1 MAAMGTGIAEIKKR
15 DGRIVAFDRTKI
27 VAAIMKAAQ
36 AVQGSDYRLA
46 EDLADQV
53 ARRAGKDHG
62 GGETVPTVEAIQDTI
77 EKVLIEHGHAR
88 TAKAFILYRARRNRI
103 REGKSELMDAVGEI
117 LQRDGGAGG
126 AGWPAAK
133 HHAIGVAAS
142 REYYLNRVLPEP
154 MAEAHLRG
162 DWHIHALSHYDQTPH
177 SAVLPYRQLL
187 QQGFSSGHGYMRPP
201 RRAATAAA
209 LTAVMLQA
217 AQGDVH
223 GGLAIANFDGDLAA
237 ILPPATDAADLA
249 DAMESLVY
257 SLNTLVAP
265 TGGPPPRATFQ
276 IGLDTTPLG
285 RQVALALLRAAEQG
299 LGRGEAALRPHVVF
313 ALRDGVNLRPGDPNF
328 DLTRRAAALAGS
340 RPVVS
345 FLADEP
351 GVATLGH
358 AARLARP
365 ALDPAGLGLVSRVS
379 LNLPR
384 LALRARRDGFDP
396 AQGLDDAIDLAA
408 AQLRHRLDAL
418 GARSAAEFPFLMGQG
433 LPGSPALRPT
443 DRIAGALAQ
452 GTLAI
457 NVVGLAETL
466 VVLSGQHHGASPSSQ
481 AEGLH
486 LMRRAAARCAEL
498 STTFG
503 LRIVLQA
510 VEAPTAAARFARLDR
525 REFGIIRGVT
535 DGSGYTVGVLL
546 PTADADAV
554 GDPTASFPVGH
565 RLSIEGAY
573 APIFEGGCLGI
584 THVAAPLAED
594 AVLAWLHQGVTAGHR
609 LLALSFPIGLCPG
622 CGLTVVGAAE
632 PECARCGSPTSLLRP
647 LVRHDGFLRVEA

>member
-1 MAAMGTGIAEIKKR
+1 MSAMGIGIAEIRKR

-46 EDLADQV
+46 EELADHV
-53 ARRAGKDHG
+53 VRRCGKDLG
-62 GGETVPTVEAIQDTI
+62 GAEAHPTVEAVQDTI

-88 TAKAFILYRARRNRI
+88 TAKAFILYRARRSRI

-154 MAEAHLRG
+154 MADAHLRG
-162 DWHIHALSHYDQTPH
+162 DWHVHALSHYDQTPH
-177 SAVLPYRQLL
+177 SAVLPYRALL
-187 QQGFSSGHGYMRPP
+187 QQGFTSGHGFMRPP

-223 GGLAIANFDGDLAA
+223 GGLAIPSFDGDLAA
-237 ILPPATDAADLA
+237 ILPPGTDAAELA

-265 TGGPPPRATFQ
+265 TGGPPPRATLQ
-276 IGLDTTPLG
+276 IGLDATPIG
-285 RQVALALLRAAEQG
+285 RLVAGALLDAAALG

-313 ALRDGVNLRPGDPNF
+313 ALREGVNLRPGDPNF
-328 DLTRRAAALAGS
+328 DLTRRAAALAGQ

-345 FLADEP
+345 FLADDP
-351 GVATLGH
+351 GAVALGH

-365 ALDPAGLGLVSRVS
+365 ALDPAGLGLVARVS

-384 LALRARRDGFDP
+384 LAMRARRDGFDV
-396 AQGLDDAIDLAA
+396 AQGVEEAIDLAA
-408 AQLRHRLDAL
+408 AQLQHRLQAL
-418 GARSAAEFPFLMGQG
+418 GARAASEFPFLMAQG
-433 LPGSPALRPT
+433 LPAGPALRPT
-443 DRIAGALAQ
+443 DRIAPALAQ

-466 VVLSGQHHGASPSSQ
+466 MVLSGQHHGDSPSAQ
-481 AEGLH
+481 AEGLE
-486 LMRRAAARCAEL
+486 LMRRAAARCAQL
-498 STTFG
+498 SADTG
-503 LRIVLQA
+503 LRFVLQA
-510 VEAPTAAARFARLDR
+510 VEAPAAAARFARLDR
-525 REFGIIRGVT
+525 REFGIVRGVT

-546 PTADADAV
+546 PPGGADGV
-554 GDPTASFPVGH
+554 GD
-565 RLSIEGAY
+565 RLAVEAAY
-573 APIFEGGCLGI
+573 APLFDGGCVGI
-584 THVAAPLAED
+584 THVPGPLAED
-594 AVLAWLHQGVTAGHR
+594 EVLAWLHQGVTAGHR
-609 LLALSFPIGLCPG
+609 LLALAFPVALCPG
-622 CGLTVVGAAE
+622 CGLTVAGAPA
-632 PECARCGSPTSLLRP
+632 PECDRCGSPASMLRP
-647 LVRHDGFLRVEA
+647 LVRHDGYLRVEA

>member
-1 MAAMGTGIAEIKKR
+1 MSAMGTGIAEIKKR
-15 DGRIVAFDRTKI
+15 DGRVVAFDRTKI

-46 EDLADQV
+46 EELADHV
-53 ARRAGKDHG
+53 VRRASKDHG
-62 GGETVPTVEAIQDTI
+62 GAEPAPTVEIVQDAI
-77 EKVLIEHGHAR
+77 EKTLIEHGHAR

-103 REGKSELMDAVGEI
+103 REAKSELMDAVGEI
-117 LQRDGGAGG
+117 LNRDGGTGG

-162 DWHIHALSHYDQTPH
+162 DWHVHALSHYDQTPH
-177 SAVLPYRQLL
+177 SAILPYRLL
-187 QQGFSSGHGYMRPP
+187 LTQGFSSGHGFMRPP

-237 ILPPATDAADLA
+237 ILPAGTAPEELA

-257 SLNTLVAP
+257 NLNTLVAP
-265 TGGPPPRATFQ
+265 TGGPPPRASLQ
-276 IGLDTTPLG
+276 IGLDASPMG
-285 RQVALALLRAAEQG
+285 RQVAHALLAAAEHG

-313 ALRDGVNLRPGDPNF
+313 ALREGVNLRPGDPNF
-328 DLTRRAAALAGS
+328 DLTRQAAALAGL

-345 FLADEP
+345 FTADEP
-351 GVATLGH
+351 GVVTLGH

-365 ALDPAGLGLVSRVS
+365 ALDPAGLGVVARVS
-379 LNLPR
+379 INLPR
-384 LALRARRDGFDP
+384 LAMRARRDGFDP
-396 AQGLDDAIDLAA
+396 AQGLEEAIDLAA
-408 AQLRHRLDAL
+408 AQLRHRLEAL
-418 GARSAAEFPFLMGQG
+418 GARAAAEFPFLMAQG
-433 LPGSPALRPT
+433 LPAGPALRPT

-466 VVLSGQHHGASPSSQ
+466 MVLSGQHHGASPSAQ
-481 AEGLH
+481 AEGLQ

-498 STTFG
+498 SAAHG
-503 LRIVLQA
+503 LRYELQA

-535 DGSGYTVGVLL
+535 DGS
-546 PTADADAV
+546 
-554 GDPTASFPVGH
+554 S
-565 RLSIEGAY
+565 
-573 APIFEGGCLGI
+573 
-584 THVAAPLAED
+584 
-594 AVLAWLHQGVTAGHR
+594 
-609 LLALSFPIGLCPG
+609 
-622 CGLTVVGAAE
+622 
-632 PECARCGSPTSLLRP
+632 
-647 LVRHDGFLRVEA
+647 